1 MSTILIK
8 NARMRGHQELTD
20 LYIKDG
26 VFAEIGGGLSYP
38 ADEIIDVA
46 GKLVSAPFCDAHLHL
61 DAVLSVGKPRYNM
74 SGTLIEGIN
83 IWGERMQ
90 GLTKETIKK
99 NARDVI
105 KWEVANG
112 SMFLR
117 THADATE
124 PTGTVVE
131 ALLEVREEMKDLVDL
146 QIVAFPQECIF
157 TEKGHTDLMENA
169 MPLAAYPTWS
179 TALRTACAMSSL
191 SLTSRK
197 NTVRSSI
204 STAMKIP
211 MTSPA
216 LWRQWHGKQLSVECR
231 AVLRQAIPP
240 PCTITIMTSRSSS

>member
-99 NARDVI
+99 
-105 KWEVANG
+105 
-112 SMFLR
+112 
-117 THADATE
+117 T
-124 PTGTVVE
+124 P
-131 ALLEVREEMKDLVDL
+131 
-146 QIVAFPQECIF
+146 
-157 TEKGHTDLMENA
+157 
-169 MPLAAYPTWS
+169 
-179 TALRTACAMSSL
+179 AMSS
-191 SLTSRK
+191 SGKSPMVPCSCAPMQMPPSRLVLWWK
-197 NTVRSSI
+197 RCWRFVR
-204 STAMKIP
+204 K
-211 MTSPA
+211 
-216 LWRQWHGKQLSVECR
+216 
-231 AVLRQAIPP
+231 
-240 PCTITIMTSRSSS
+240 

>member
-90 GLTKETIKK
+90 GLTKEIIKK

-169 MPLAAYPTWS
+169 MKLG
-179 TALRTACAMSSL
+179 CD
-191 SLTSRK
+191 
-197 NTVRSSI
+197 
-204 STAMKIP
+204 
-211 MTSPA
+211 
-216 LWRQWHGKQLSVECR
+216 
-231 AVLRQAIPP
+231 AVGGLPY
-240 PCTITIMTSRSSS
+240 ME

>member
-8 NARMRGHQELTD
+8 NAKMRGHEELCD

-26 VFAEIGGGLSYP
+26 VFAEIGPGLNYP
-38 ADEIIDVA
+38 ADETIDVA

-131 ALLEVREEMKDLVDL
+131 ALLEVRVTHP
-146 QIVAFPQECIF
+146 IGA
-157 TEKGHTDLMENA
+157 
-169 MPLAAYPTWS
+169 
-179 TALRTACAMSSL
+179 
-191 SLTSRK
+191 
-197 NTVRSSI
+197 SI
-204 STAMKIP
+204 
-211 MTSPA
+211 
-216 LWRQWHGKQLSVECR
+216 LHL
-231 AVLRQAIPP
+231 
-240 PCTITIMTSRSSS
+240 

>member
-99 NARDVI
+99 KRPRCHQV
-105 KWEVANG
+105 G
-112 SMFLR
+112 S
-117 THADATE
+117 
-124 PTGTVVE
+124 
-131 ALLEVREEMKDLVDL
+131 
-146 QIVAFPQECIF
+146 
-157 TEKGHTDLMENA
+157 
-169 MPLAAYPTWS
+169 
-179 TALRTACAMSSL
+179 
-191 SLTSRK
+191 
-197 NTVRSSI
+197 
-204 STAMKIP
+204 
-211 MTSPA
+211 
-216 LWRQWHGKQLSVECR
+216 RQWFHVPAHPCR
-231 AVLRQAIPP
+231 CHRADWYCGGSAAGG
-240 PCTITIMTSRSSS
+240 S